1 MAGRGKKKQKI
12 DYSNVIWRVGA
23 YTRRSFDDM
32 EDTESNTITNQ
43 KDLIKN
49 YLKNEPNTILVD
61 YYDDDGYS
69 GTTFNRPGFQRLF
82 RDIVTGEV
90 NTIIIKD
97 LSRLG
102 RNYTE
107 VGKYIENIFPI
118 YNVRIISINDN
129 LDSWKDPKTIDSM
142 IVPIKN
148 LMNDEYARDISKKV
162 KSAYATMAK
171 NGKYASGTP
180 PYGYSIDPD
189 DKHHL
194 IINAEEA
201 KNVKK
206 IFNMALNGDGR
217 IKICKYLNENGILC
231 RKELQRRIKHNLSLN
246 PFEIDS
252 RYIWSLS
259 TIGRILSSETY
270 IGNLVQNKTTNVSYK
285 NKNIIYKP
293 KEDWII
299 VPNTHE
305 PIISKDKFQKV
316 QKIISSKSFKKRNTK
331 NDSAYDKLIKCA
343 DCGRAMYK
351 VEDFRGNRNTSNYY
365 CMSYMHL
372 GKVCTKHKIKMEL
385 LNQLVIEAIKVQIK
399 LVIEFNKSLEKLH
412 IDENI
417 ENINN
422 DYENMMAKYNKKID
436 TLKEQKKLKYE
447 EWKFDKISKDEFLVF
462 SKNNE
467 DSIKEINNKID
478 QLQINHDKNIK
489 ESRLDTSWINHFKR
503 NSKIKKI
510 NKKVLNEL
518 IECIYVHEKSNI
530 NIVFKYKD
538 EFNETIK
545 YLKERG
551 VYDEKMENS
560 YIC

>member
-12 DYSNVIWRVGA
+12 DYSNVIWKVGA

-32 EDTESNTITNQ
+32 EDSESNTITNQ

-49 YLKNEPNTILVD
+49 YIKNEPNTVIVD
-61 YYDDDGYS
+61 FYDDDGYS

-82 RDIVTGEV
+82 KDIVNGEV

-162 KSAYATMAK
+162 KTAYATMAK

-194 IINAEEA
+194 IINKEEA
-201 KNVKK
+201 KIVKR
-206 IFNMALNGDGR
+206 IFKMTLNGDGR
-217 IKICKYLNENGILC
+217 MKICKYLNENGILC
-231 RKELQRRIKHNLSLN
+231 RKEIQRRIKHKLTLN

-270 IGNLVQNKTTNVSYK
+270 IGNLEQNKTTSVSYK
-285 NKNIIYKP
+285 NRNIIYKP

-305 PIISKDKFQKV
+305 PIISKDIFLKV
-316 QKIISSKSFKKRNTK
+316 QNIISGRNFKKKQPK
-331 NDSAYDKLIKCA
+331 NYSVYEKIIKCA
-343 DCGRAMYK
+343 DCGRAMYR
-351 VEDFRGNRNTSNYY
+351 VDDFRDNRNTSNYY

-372 GKVCTKHKIKMEL
+372 GKVCTKHKIKTET
-385 LNQLVIEAIKVQIK
+385 LNKLVIEAIKTQIK
-399 LVIEFNKSLEKLH
+399 LVVELNKSLEKLH

-417 ENINN
+417 ENINSN
-422 DYENMMAKYNKKID
+422 YDNAISKLNKEIDSLRENKKS
-436 TLKEQKKLKYE
+436 KYE
-447 EWKFDKISKDEFLVF
+447 EWKFEKISKDDFLKYSNDVE
-462 SKNNE
+462 NR
-467 DSIKEINNKID
+467 IKEINNETEK
-478 QLQINHDKNIK
+478 LRINHDRSIK

-510 NKKVLNEL
+510 NKKVLKEL
-518 IECIYVHEKSNI
+518 IECIYVHEKSHI

-538 EFNETIK
+538 EFIETIN
-545 YLKERG
+545 YLKDRG
-551 VYDEKMENS
+551 VYDV
-560 YIC
+560 